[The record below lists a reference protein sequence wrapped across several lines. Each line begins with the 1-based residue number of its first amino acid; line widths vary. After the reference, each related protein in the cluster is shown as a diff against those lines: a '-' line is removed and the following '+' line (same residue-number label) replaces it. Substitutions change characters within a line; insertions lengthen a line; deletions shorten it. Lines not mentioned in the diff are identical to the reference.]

1 MLTLA
6 LLGALALT
14 GCKLP
19 AVVDSEAAS
28 SLPEGAPIT
37 ETTRLALSGTEIEI
51 YLRDSTLSHRSE
63 DLRWH
68 VYVGADGSLTGLARA
83 RDGSQVQRA
92 RGRWEVSPEGLLCRQ
107 WEGDWGGGLSGCA
120 TVFQYGNEYAF
131 VPQGADPEEQIR
143 RRRTPGDSE
152 GIL

>member
-1 MLTLA
+1 MLA
-6 LLGALALT
+6 LCGVLALA
-14 GCKLP
+14 GCKIP
-19 AVVDSEAAS
+19 TVVDSTEAS
-28 SLPEGAPIT
+28 GLPEGEPIS
-37 ETTRLALSGTEIEI
+37 ETTRVALSGTEVEI
-51 YLRDSTLSHRSE
+51 YLRNSTLSHKSE

-107 WEGDWGGGLSGCA
+107 WEGDWGGGRSGCA
-120 TVFQYGNEYAF
+120 TVYQYGSEYAF

-143 RRRTPGDSE
+143 RLRTPGDSE